1 MQLSSSPITWVIS
14 GVVLTAITRFND
26 YVFVGSI
33 ERYLFTT
40 MLAIIALS
48 FTAFSLTMNNLVELH
63 KSRQEIK
70 LRSYIEE
77 IESDIKYLLVGL
89 VLCFLAVL
97 LKNSFPNGI
106 CSKDIWNFVLNTVI
120 LSVVTMYV
128 LLVKDIAEAYFIL
141 LKNIYKK

>member
-1 MQLSSSPITWVIS
+1 MIIKEACSHIDFLFIV
-14 GVVLTAITRFND
+14 
-26 YVFVGSI
+26 SI

-48 FTAFSLTMNNLVELH
+48 FTAFSLTMNNLVELS
-63 KSRQEIK
+63 KDNKDLK

-77 IESDIKYLLVGL
+77 VEDNIKYLLGGL
-89 VLCFLAVL
+89 AICFLAVL

-106 CSKDIWNFVLNTVI
+106 CSKDVWHFVLNTII

-128 LLVKDIAEAYFIL
+128 LLVKDIADAYFIL
-141 LKNIYKK
+141 LKEKYKK